1 MKQDKITC
9 THGKIVN
16 IYIVCEI
23 SNNNNNNNNYPT
35 LFGAVSLTKNA
46 DTDKYRDSRYGIG
59 FDGHGSYSHPSDG
72 NGRNVIIF
80 GVDMSSSTKI
90 DNRKK
95 DILILGFGPTQGL
108 EHTLSSEKTYAINF
122 TESNKQFSL
131 SLYYNGENS
140 YVFVNGTEIHTFEA
154 KDSEIVA
161 TPLCLRNISKDWS
174 VDNIKRTGLNGYVY
188 DFSADYNAIAVDD
201 ILDIHQYLMKK
212 YNMI

>member
-95 DILILGFGPTQGL
+95 IF
-108 EHTLSSEKTYAINF
+108 
-122 TESNKQFSL
+122 
-131 SLYYNGENS
+131 
-140 YVFVNGTEIHTFEA
+140 
-154 KDSEIVA
+154 
-161 TPLCLRNISKDWS
+161 
-174 VDNIKRTGLNGYVY
+174 
-188 DFSADYNAIAVDD
+188 
-201 ILDIHQYLMKK
+201 
-212 YNMI
+212 